1 MFSDGCLARLPGP
14 RAVWWFGIPG
24 QARTAGC
31 DFGGNMASG
40 GKRPNLTWDTQNR
53 LTHYTYQ
60 NGQTQYMANMTYRSD
75 GLRTWMQDVSAVKDT
90 QYL

>member
-1 MFSDGCLARLPGP
+1 
-14 RAVWWFGIPG
+14 
-24 QARTAGC
+24 
-31 DFGGNMASG
+31 MASG